1 MPRLAPQLQHLGGS
15 RKGHSRHPLG
25 GRYRNG
31 FEYRCQ
37 HSRNPGVDLAQFA
50 RAHWHGTLV
59 SGFGKGGWQGG
70 GPELGALPRYPGGT
84 GRAGVDYFTIHAG
97 LLRKHIPH
105 TFERMTGIVSRGGAI
120 MANWCTH
127 HKAENFLFT
136 HFDEICEVLAAHAAD
151 VAKGH
156 PGAILR
162 DHAMSK
168 ARYEFRWLDQFH
180 LGLDPDTAYA
190 FHDATLPDDA
200 DKRAHYCSMCG
211 EHFCSMRANRK
222 IRKG

>member
-1 MPRLAPQLQHLGGS
+1 MDLSTGANIHETREWILRNSPVPIGTVPLYQALEKVGGKVEDLS
-15 RKGHSRHPLG
+15 WAL
-25 GRYRNG
+25 YR
-31 FEYRCQ
+31 
-37 HSRNPGVDLAQFA
+37 D
-50 RAHWHGTLV
+50 TLV
-59 SGFGKGGWQGG
+59 EQA
-70 GPELGALPRYPGGT
+70 EQ
-84 GRAGVDYFTIHAG
+84 GVDYFTIHAG

-105 TFERMTGIVSRGGAI
+105 TFERMTGIVSRGGSI

-136 HFDEICEVLAAHAAD
+136 HFDEICGVLAAHAAD